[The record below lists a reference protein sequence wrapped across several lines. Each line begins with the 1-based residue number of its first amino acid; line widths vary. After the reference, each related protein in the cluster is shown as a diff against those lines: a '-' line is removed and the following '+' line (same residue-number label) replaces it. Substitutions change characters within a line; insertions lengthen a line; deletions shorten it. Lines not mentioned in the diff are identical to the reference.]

1 MPRDARK
8 DLPEP
13 LRDANAPEVLQERC
27 EYIYRRILP
36 AVGATAVL
44 SLLLSAFL
52 WPSSPAE
59 LILFWQTAI
68 LLVAAGFWALALAYR
83 RSGDARENPQAWIRR
98 AAFGAAA
105 LGAAWG
111 FATAV
116 FFPGG
121 DYQQVFIAFVV
132 ALVTA
137 GGLPMFST
145 VWWIYALYAAGVM
158 IPFNGVLFAYGTDFF
173 HLLGAA
179 VPLLYIANVATAYQ
193 LGKAFNSA
201 YGLDRKSTRLN
212 SSHVRISYAVFC
224 LKKKK

>member
-1 MPRDARK
+1 MPQDARK
-8 DLPEP
+8 GLPEP
-13 LRDANAPEVLQERC
+13 LQDANAPEVLKERC
-27 EYIYRRILP
+27 DYIYRRIPP

-52 WPSSPAE
+52 WQSSPTE

-68 LLVAAGFWALALAYR
+68 LLIAAGFWALALAYQH
-83 RSGDARENPQAWIRR
+83 SGDARERPQPWIRR

-105 LGAAWG
+105 LGAAGG

-121 DYQQVFIAFVV
+121 GYQQVFIAFVV

-137 GGLPMFST
+137 GGLTMFST

-179 VPLLYIANVATAYQ
+179 VQLLSIANVATAY
-193 LGKAFNSA
+193 
-201 YGLDRKSTRLN
+201 T
-212 SSHVRISYAVFC
+212 
-224 LKKKK
+224 

>member
-1 MPRDARK
+1 MPQDARK

-13 LRDANAPEVLQERC
+13 LQDANAPEVLKERC

-52 WPSSPAE
+52 WPSRPTE

-68 LLVAAGFWALALAYR
+68 LLIAAGFWVLALAYQ
-83 RSGDARENPQAWIRR
+83 RSGDAREHPQRWIRR

-137 GGLPMFST
+137 GGLTMFST

-193 LGKAFNSA
+193 LGQAFSSA
-201 YGLDRKSTRLN
+201 YGLRRSEERRAGKECRSRWWP
-212 SSHVRISYAVFC
+212 
-224 LKKKK
+224 

>member
-1 MPRDARK
+1 M
-8 DLPEP
+8 PEP
-13 LRDANAPEVLQERC
+13 LQDADAPEVLKERC

-52 WPSSPAE
+52 WQSSSTE

-68 LLVAAGFWALALAYR
+68 LLIAAGFWALVLAHQH
-83 RSGDARENPQAWIRR
+83 SGDALERPQPWIRR

-121 DYQQVFIAFVV
+121 GFQQGFIPFFV
-132 ALVTA
+132 ALGA
-137 GGLPMFST
+137 SGGLPMFST
-145 VWWIYALYAAGVM
+145 RRGVYAPHAAGAS
-158 IPFNGVLFAYGTDFF
+158 IPFHGVL
-173 HLLGAA
+173 
-179 VPLLYIANVATAYQ
+179 VAC
-193 LGKAFNSA
+193 GPGF
-201 YGLDRKSTRLN
+201 
-212 SSHVRISYAVFC
+212 
-224 LKKKK
+224 